1 MAARRRRCTDDLRW
15 NCHVREKLLLQE
27 AITSSIYDVVCYDA
41 VQLVPE
47 NLENSYIQ
55 NKVQGTKLAG

>member
-1 MAARRRRCTDDLRW
+1 
-15 NCHVREKLLLQE
+15 VREKLLPKE

-47 NLENSYIQ
+47 NLGISYIQ

>member
-1 MAARRRRCTDDLRW
+1 M
-15 NCHVREKLLLQE
+15 REKLLLQE

-41 VQLVPE
+41 LQLVPE